1 LGWTILLGVTILVLT
16 LLYWIIQQRRDQP
29 PPGIKQLPAFPG
41 ICWPL
46 IGQLPTVMQ
55 WPSNGQHHA
64 IEKVI
69 NETKESSLLL
79 RVPGITA
86 VLTVD
91 PEYVRHITA
100 TKFGT
105 IYEKG
110 EVMHRMFY
118 DFLGNGIFNV
128 NGEEWQRHRRLAQN
142 LFHKKS
148 LEAHVPVFIR
158 AAERVADRLVALSKE
173 KEYEQNGLDIQD
185 FCMRATLDSFAEIGF
200 GVALNS
206 IDEERNEFAIAFD
219 KVQTKTQL
227 RNRQGELW
235 PLIETIFPD
244 RDFRQRLDYLN
255 TLVHQIIASR
265 KTQSLEEVQQ
275 STDALSA
282 MLAQGVD
289 YSDEELRDFVMN
301 FLLAGRDTTSTL
313 LTWTFYYLS
322 LHPEVERKMV
332 EEIQSVIGEEEL
344 TYENIKG
351 LKYMKQVFQET
362 MRLRPP
368 VPFDGYF
375 AREDDVLPGG
385 FQIKKGWVVL
395 YITYVMH
402 RREALFENPEEFRPE
417 RFDTVPTG
425 GREDNQHP
433 AAYVP
438 FHYGPRTCM
447 GREMAYEEA
456 RIFMCTIFR
465 RGLRFRLHP
474 GFEPELHPA
483 IILTSE
489 NGMRMD
495 LVPPS
500 S

>member
-1 LGWTILLGVTILVLT
+1 MGEAEAEGGMTLGWTILLGVTILVLT

-235 PLIETIFPD
+235 PLIETVFPD
-244 RDFRQRLDYLN
+244 RDFRDQLDYLN

-344 TYENIKG
+344 TCTLPMLCIDEKLCLKTRKSFDLSALILYPQEDEKITNILLPMCLSITVHVLAWAGRWRTKRRVSSCVQSFVEDFASDCI
-351 LKYMKQVFQET
+351 LD
-362 MRLRPP
+362 LNPSCILPLSSPP
-368 VPFDGYF
+368 
-375 AREDDVLPGG
+375 
-385 FQIKKGWVVL
+385 
-395 YITYVMH
+395 
-402 RREALFENPEEFRPE
+402 
-417 RFDTVPTG
+417 
-425 GREDNQHP
+425 
-433 AAYVP
+433 
-438 FHYGPRTCM
+438 
-447 GREMAYEEA
+447 
-456 RIFMCTIFR
+456 
-465 RGLRFRLHP
+465 
-474 GFEPELHPA
+474 
-483 IILTSE
+483 
-489 NGMRMD
+489 RMECEWI
-495 LVPPS
+495 
-500 S
+500 